1 MTGGTLSKTSRLLW
15 AESEYVVF
23 TGPAATMDVLPHGAS
38 ATHSLVR
45 ATKNVML
52 PFLFTVASFGSP
64 AVPLRRVFSG
74 AAVSQSAV
82 AYDEW
87 LLDRFEFTQEHAD
100 LDEVRALNALL
111 ELPVRTGFELDP
123 FD

>member
-1 MTGGTLSKTSRLLW
+1 MTGGSLSKTPRLVW
-15 AESEYVVF
+15 EEGDYVVF
-23 TGPAATMDVLPHGAS
+23 SEPASTVDVLPHGGS
-38 ATHSLVR
+38 ATQSLAR
-45 ATKNVML
+45 ATRNVML

-111 ELPVRTGFELDP
+111 EFPVGTGFELDP

>member
-1 MTGGTLSKTSRLLW
+1 MNGTLTTTPRVVW
-15 AESEYVVF
+15 EEGEYVVF
-23 TGPAATMDVLPHGAS
+23 ADRASTADVLPHRES
-38 ATHSLVR
+38 ATQSLAR
-45 ATKNVML
+45 ASKNVML
-52 PFLFTVASFGSP
+52 PLLFTIASFGSP

-82 AYDEW
+82 AYDDW
-87 LLDRFEFTQEHAD
+87 LLDRFDFTKEHAD
-100 LDEVRALNALL
+100 LNEVRALIALL